1 MRITDLLKKQGITL
15 NASPGD
21 KREAIDILVKL
32 HERCGNL
39 NDTAAYKEGIL
50 AREEMGTTAIGMEV
64 AIPHA
69 KSEAVKA
76 PALTAITVPGGV
88 DYESPDGA
96 PCKLIFMI
104 AATLD
109 GDVHLEVLARLM
121 QMLMHEDFTA
131 KLKAAKTPAEF
142 LKIIDDQETK
152 QFPEEG
158 AVPAPAAS
166 DDKKPGFRVLAVTA
180 CPTGIAHTYMAAE
193 ALAKAGDKMGITIK
207 VETNGSGGAKNVLT
221 AEEIANCDGII
232 IAADKNVETA
242 RFDGKP
248 VLSTKVADGIH
259 KPEELINKIINGE
272 VGVFHSDRKA
282 SAAEASGGDESFG
295 RKLYKH
301 LMNGVSHMLP
311 FVVAGG
317 IFIAIAFLID
327 TFAGNAGSSNF
338 GSVNEVAKW
347 FKSIGGVAFNLMVP
361 ILAGFIAMSIA
372 DRPGLLV
379 GLVGGLMAT
388 SGITFFNPGGTELK
402 DIISG
407 MFDSILKGD
416 VSFADAYAQAGTQ
429 ASAIAVVPSGFLGG
443 LLAGFVGGYFMLLIE
458 KACSNFPRALEGI
471 KPVLV
476 FPLLGLGGIAA
487 FMCAVN
493 PIMGLINTGMSNALK
508 SMAESGLIIPLCALL
523 AGMMAIDMG
532 GPFNKAAYV
541 FATGMLASQT
551 DAAFMIMAAVMIGG
565 MVPPIAIAL
574 STTFFRNRW
583 TDEERR
589 NAPVNYIM
597 GLSFITEGAIPYAA
611 GHPLQVI
618 PSCIV
623 GSAAAGALS
632 ALFGCKLMAPHG
644 GVFVFATM
652 QGTWMFY
659 ILALAIGAVL
669 SMLMLAVLKRPEKK
683 D

>member
-1 MRITDLLKKQGITL
+1 MRITDLLKKQSIALGVS
-15 NASPGD
+15 AKD
-21 KREAIDILVKL
+21 KGEAIDKLVEL
-32 HERCGNL
+32 HEKSGNL
-39 NDTAAYKEGIL
+39 SDAAAYKEGIL
-50 AREEMGTTAIGMEV
+50 AREQMGTTAIGMEV

-76 PALTAITVPGGV
+76 PALSAITVPAGV
-88 DYESPDGA
+88 DYDSPDGQ

-131 KLKAAKTPAEF
+131 KLKAAKSPDEF
-142 LKIIDDQETK
+142 LKIIDAQETA
-152 QFPEEG
+152 QFPEE
-158 AVPAPAAS
+158 AAAPAGEQKS
-166 DDKKPGFRVLAVTA
+166 GYRVLAVTA

-193 ALAKAGDKMGITIK
+193 ALAKAGDKMGVTIK

-242 RFDGKP
+242 RFNGKP
-248 VLSTKVADGIH
+248 VYSTKVADGIH

-272 VGVFHSDRKA
+272 APVYHTDKKA
-282 SAAEASGGDESFG
+282 DASGGGGNESAG
-295 RKLYKH
+295 RKVYKH

-327 TFAGNAGSSNF
+327 TFAGNAGSPDF
-338 GSVNEVAKW
+338 GSVNQVAAW
-347 FKSIGGVAFNLMVP
+347 FKTIGGVAFNLMVP

-379 GLVGGLMAT
+379 GLVGGFLAT
-388 SGITFFNPGGTELK
+388 AGATFPLPGG
-402 DIISG
+402 D
-407 MFDSILKGD
+407 
-416 VSFADAYAQAGTQ
+416 
-429 ASAIAVVPSGFLGG
+429 VPSGFLGG
-443 LLAGFVGGYFMLLIE
+443 LVAGFVGGYMMLGIE
-458 KACSNFPRALEGI
+458 KMCSKFPRALEGI

-476 FPLLGLGGIAA
+476 YPLLGLGGVAVL
-487 FMCAVN
+487 MCAIN
-493 PIMGLINTGMSNALK
+493 PIMGIINNAMTNALK
-508 SMAESGLIIPLCALL
+508 AMADSGLIIPLCALL

-551 DAAFMIMAAVMIGG
+551 DAAYMIMAAVMIGG
-565 MVPPIAIAL
+565 MVPPLAIAL
-574 STTFFRNRW
+574 SNTFFKNRW
-583 TDEERR
+583 TEEERK

-623 GSAAAGALS
+623 GSALAGALS
-632 ALFGCKLMAPHG
+632 AIFGCKLMAPHG

-659 ILALAIGAVL
+659 ILALLIGSVAG
-669 SMLMLAVLKRPEKK
+669 MLMLAILKRPVNKEK
-683 D
+683 

>member
-1 MRITDLLKKQGITL
+1 MRITDLLKKDGIAL
-15 NASPGD
+15 GVAPKS
-21 KREAIDILVKL
+21 KREAIDKLVAL
-32 HERCGNL
+32 HQKCGNL
-39 NDTAAYKEGIL
+39 KDQAAYKDGIL
-50 AREEMGTTAIGMEV
+50 AREKMGTTAIGMEV

-76 PALTAITVPGGV
+76 PALTAITVPDGV

-152 QFPEEG
+152 QFPDEPK
-158 AVPAPAAS
+158 AAPAAAAKS
-166 DDKKPGFRVLAVTA
+166 GYRVLAVTA

-193 ALAKAGDKMGITIK
+193 ALAKAGEEMGVTIK

-242 RFDGKP
+242 RFNGKP
-248 VLSTKVADGIH
+248 VYSTKVADGIH
-259 KPEELINKIINGE
+259 KPKELINKIINGE
-272 VGVFHSDRKA
+272 APVFHSDKKVE
-282 SAAEASGGDESFG
+282 SSGGGGNESFG
-295 RKLYKH
+295 RQLYKH

-327 TFAGNAGSSNF
+327 TFAGNAGSPDF
-338 GSVNEVAKW
+338 GSVNQVAAW
-347 FKSIGGVAFNLMVP
+347 FKTIGGVAFNLMVP

-379 GLVGGLMAT
+379 GLVGGFLAT
-388 SGITFFNPGGTELK
+388 AGATFPLPGG
-402 DIISG
+402 D
-407 MFDSILKGD
+407 
-416 VSFADAYAQAGTQ
+416 
-429 ASAIAVVPSGFLGG
+429 VPSGFLGG
-443 LLAGFVGGYFMLLIE
+443 LLAGFIGGYMMLGIE
-458 KACSNFPRALEGI
+458 KMCSKFPRSLEGI

-476 FPLLGLGGIAA
+476 YPLLGLGGVAVL
-487 FMCAVN
+487 MCAIN
-493 PIMGLINTGMSNALK
+493 PIMGIINNGMTNALK
-508 SMAESGLIIPLCALL
+508 AMADSGLIIPLCALL

-551 DAAFMIMAAVMIGG
+551 DAAYMIMAAVMIGG
-565 MVPPIAIAL
+565 MVPPLAIAL
-574 STTFFRNRW
+574 STTFFKNRW

-623 GSAAAGALS
+623 GSAVAGALS
-632 ALFGCKLMAPHG
+632 AVFGCKLMAPHG

-659 ILALAIGAVL
+659 ILALAIGAVIG
-669 SMLMLAVLKRPEKK
+669 MLMLAILMKK
-683 D
+683 QNK

>member
-1 MRITDLLKKQGITL
+1 MRITDLLKADAVALGVRLADKQ
-15 NASPGD
+15 A
-21 KREAIDILVKL
+21 AIDKLVAL
-32 HERCGNL
+32 HEKSGSL
-39 NDTAAYKEGIL
+39 KDAKAFKEGIL
-50 AREEMGTTAIGMEV
+50 KREEMGTTAIGMEI

-76 PALTAITVPGGV
+76 PALAAVTVPDGV

-104 AATLD
+104 AATMD

-121 QMLMHEDFTA
+121 QMLMDEAFTA
-131 KLKAAKTPAEF
+131 KLKAASSVKEF
-142 LKIIDDQETK
+142 LDIIDRKETEK
-152 QFPEEG
+152 FPEE
-158 AVPAPAAS
+158 V
-166 DDKKPGFRVLAVTA
+166 KKVAEKKDGYQVLAVTA

-193 ALAKAGDKMGITIK
+193 ALQKAGQKMGITIK

-248 VLSTKVADGIH
+248 VYSTKVADGIH
-259 KPEELINKIINGE
+259 KPEELINKIVKGE
-272 VGVFHSDRKA
+272 APVFHSAVKPG
-282 SAAEASGGDESFG
+282 AAAASGGGNESFG
-295 RKLYKH
+295 RQLYKH

-327 TFAGNAGSSNF
+327 TFAGNAGDASF
-338 GSVNEVAKW
+338 GSVNEVAAW
-347 FKSIGGVAFNLMVP
+347 FKTIGGVAFNLMVP
-361 ILAGFIAMSIA
+361 ILSGYIAMSIA

-379 GLVGGLMAT
+379 GLVGGFLAT
-388 SGITFFNPGGTELK
+388 AGATFPLPGG
-402 DIISG
+402 D
-407 MFDSILKGD
+407 
-416 VSFADAYAQAGTQ
+416 
-429 ASAIAVVPSGFLGG
+429 VPSGFLGG
-443 LLAGFVGGYFMLLIE
+443 LLAGFVGGYMMLGIE
-458 KACSNFPRALEGI
+458 KMCSKFPRSLEGI

-476 FPLLGLGGIAA
+476 YPLLGLGGVAVL
-487 FMCAVN
+487 MCAIN
-493 PIMGLINTGMSNALK
+493 PIMGIINTAMNNALVAM
-508 SMAESGLIIPLCALL
+508 SQNEALLVPLCALL

-541 FATGMLASQT
+541 FAAGMLSTQT
-551 DAAFMIMAAVMIGG
+551 DAAYMIMAAVMAGG
-565 MVPPIAIAL
+565 MVPPLMIAL
-574 STTFFRNRW
+574 SNTFFKSKW
-583 TDEERR
+583 TEEERK

-597 GLSFITEGAIPYAA
+597 GASFITEGAIPYAA
-611 GHPLQVI
+611 GHPWPVI

-623 GSAAAGALS
+623 GSAIAGAMS

-652 QGTWMFY
+652 AGTWYLY
-659 ILALAIGAVL
+659 IAALAIGSVIGMFML
-669 SMLMLAVLKRPEKK
+669 SLLKKKPE
-683 D
+683 

>member
-1 MRITDLLKKQGITL
+1 MRITDLLKKQSIAL
-15 NASPGD
+15 SVSVKD
-21 KREAIDILVKL
+21 KSEAIDTLVDL
-32 HERCGNL
+32 HTRSGNL
-39 NDTAAYKEGIL
+39 NDAAVYKKGIL
-50 AREEMGTTAIGMEV
+50 AREQMGTTAIGMEV

-76 PALTAITVPGGV
+76 PALSAITVPNGV
-88 DYESPDGA
+88 DYGAPDGQ

-131 KLKAAKTPAEF
+131 KLKAAKTADEF
-142 LKIIDDQETK
+142 MKIIDEQETA
-152 QFPEEG
+152 QFPEE
-158 AVPAPAAS
+158 AAAPAAP
-166 DDKKPGFRVLAVTA
+166 KKEGYRVLAVTA

-193 ALAKAGDKMGITIK
+193 SLAKAGEKMGITIK

-242 RFDGKP
+242 RFNGKP
-248 VLSTKVADGIH
+248 VYSTKVADGIH
-259 KPEELINKIINGE
+259 KPEELINKIVNGE
-272 VGVFHSDRKA
+272 APVFHSDKKVEA
-282 SAAEASGGDESFG
+282 SAGGGNESFG
-295 RKLYKH
+295 RQLYKH

-327 TFAGNAGSSNF
+327 TFAGNAGSADF
-338 GSVNEVAKW
+338 GSVNQVAAW
-347 FKSIGGVAFNLMVP
+347 FKTIGGVAFNLMVP

-379 GLVGGLMAT
+379 GLVGGFLAT
-388 SGITFFNPGGTELK
+388 AGATFPLPGG
-402 DIISG
+402 DI
-407 MFDSILKGD
+407 
-416 VSFADAYAQAGTQ
+416 
-429 ASAIAVVPSGFLGG
+429 PSGFLGG
-443 LLAGFVGGYFMLLIE
+443 LLAGFVGGYMMLGIE
-458 KACSNFPRALEGI
+458 KMCSKFPRALEGI

-476 FPLLGLGGIAA
+476 YPLLGLGGVAVL
-487 FMCAVN
+487 MCAIN
-493 PIMGLINTGMSNALK
+493 PIMGWINTGMTNVLK
-508 SMAESGLIIPLCALL
+508 SMADSGLIIPLCALL

-551 DAAFMIMAAVMIGG
+551 DAAYMIMAAVMIGG

-574 STTFFRNRW
+574 STTFFKSRW

-632 ALFGCKLMAPHG
+632 AIFQCKLMAPHG

-659 ILALAIGAVL
+659 ILALLIGAVL
-669 SMLMLAVLKRPEKK
+669 GMIMLAILKRPVNK
-683 D
+683 DK

>member
-1 MRITDLLKKQGITL
+1 MRITDLLKKQSIAL
-15 NASPGD
+15 SVSVKD
-21 KREAIDILVKL
+21 KSEAIDTLVDL
-32 HERCGNL
+32 HTRSGNL
-39 NDTAAYKEGIL
+39 NDAAVYKEGIL
-50 AREEMGTTAIGMEV
+50 AREQMGTTAIGMEV

-76 PALTAITVPGGV
+76 PALSAITVPNGV
-88 DYESPDGA
+88 DYGAPDGQ

-131 KLKAAKTPAEF
+131 KLKAAKTADEF
-142 LKIIDDQETK
+142 MKIIDEQETA
-152 QFPEEG
+152 QFPEE
-158 AVPAPAAS
+158 AAAPAAP
-166 DDKKPGFRVLAVTA
+166 KKEGYRVLAVTA

-193 ALAKAGDKMGITIK
+193 SLAKAGEKMGITIK

-242 RFDGKP
+242 RFNGKP
-248 VLSTKVADGIH
+248 VYSTKVADGIH

-272 VGVFHSDRKA
+272 APVFHSDKKVEA
-282 SAAEASGGDESFG
+282 SAGGGNESFG
-295 RKLYKH
+295 RQLYKH

-327 TFAGNAGSSNF
+327 TFAGNAGSADF
-338 GSVNEVAKW
+338 GSVNQVAAW
-347 FKSIGGVAFNLMVP
+347 FKTIGGVAFNLMVP

-379 GLVGGLMAT
+379 GLVGGFLAT
-388 SGITFFNPGGTELK
+388 AGATFPLPGG
-402 DIISG
+402 DI
-407 MFDSILKGD
+407 
-416 VSFADAYAQAGTQ
+416 
-429 ASAIAVVPSGFLGG
+429 PSGFLGG
-443 LLAGFVGGYFMLLIE
+443 LLAGFAGGYMMLGIE
-458 KACSNFPRALEGI
+458 KMCSKFPRALEGI

-476 FPLLGLGGIAA
+476 YPLLGLGGVAVL
-487 FMCAVN
+487 MCAIN
-493 PIMGLINTGMSNALK
+493 PIMGWINTGMTNVLK
-508 SMAESGLIIPLCALL
+508 SMADSGLIIPLCALL

-551 DAAFMIMAAVMIGG
+551 EAAYMIMAAVMIGG

-574 STTFFRNRW
+574 STTFFKSRW

-632 ALFGCKLMAPHG
+632 AIFQCKLMAPHG

-659 ILALAIGAVL
+659 ILALLIGAVL
-669 SMLMLAVLKRPEKK
+669 GMIMLAILKRPIDKK
-683 D
+683 

>member
-1 MRITDLLKKQGITL
+1 MRITDLLKKDGIAL
-15 NASPGD
+15 GVSPKS
-21 KREAIDILVKL
+21 KREAIDKLVAL
-32 HERCGNL
+32 HQKCGNL
-39 NDTAAYKEGIL
+39 KDQAAYKEGIL
-50 AREEMGTTAIGMEV
+50 AREKMGTTAIGMEV

-76 PALTAITVPGGV
+76 PALTAITVPDGV
-88 DYESPDGA
+88 DYEAPDGA

-152 QFPEEG
+152 QFPDEPK
-158 AVPAPAAS
+158 AAPAA
-166 DDKKPGFRVLAVTA
+166 KTGYRVLAVTA

-193 ALAKAGDKMGITIK
+193 ALAKAGDEMGVTIK

-232 IAADKNVETA
+232 IAADKNVDTA
-242 RFDGKP
+242 RFNGKP
-248 VLSTKVADGIH
+248 VYSTKVADGIH
-259 KPEELINKIINGE
+259 KPKELINKIINGE
-272 VGVFHSDRKA
+272 APVFHSDKKVE
-282 SAAEASGGDESFG
+282 AAAGGGNDSFG
-295 RKLYKH
+295 RQLYKH

-327 TFAGNAGSSNF
+327 TFAGNAGSPDF
-338 GSVNEVAKW
+338 GSVNEVAAW
-347 FKSIGGVAFNLMVP
+347 FKTIGGVAFNLMVP

-379 GLVGGLMAT
+379 GLIGGFLAT
-388 SGITFFNPGGTELK
+388 SGATFPLPGG
-402 DIISG
+402 D
-407 MFDSILKGD
+407 
-416 VSFADAYAQAGTQ
+416 
-429 ASAIAVVPSGFLGG
+429 VPSGFLGG
-443 LLAGFVGGYFMLLIE
+443 LLAGFVGGYMMLGIE
-458 KACSNFPRALEGI
+458 KMCSKFPRSLEGI

-476 FPLLGLGGIAA
+476 YPLLGLGGVAVL
-487 FMCAVN
+487 MCAIN
-493 PIMGLINTGMSNALK
+493 PIMGIINSGMTNALK
-508 SMAESGLIIPLCALL
+508 AMADSGLIIPLCALL

-551 DAAFMIMAAVMIGG
+551 DAAYMIMAAVMIGG
-565 MVPPIAIAL
+565 MVPPLAIAL
-574 STTFFRNRW
+574 STTFFKNRW
-583 TDEERR
+583 TEEERR

-611 GHPLQVI
+611 AHPLQVI

-623 GSAAAGALS
+623 GSAVAGALS
-632 ALFGCKLMAPHG
+632 AIFGCKLMAPHG

-659 ILALAIGAVL
+659 ILALAIGAIIG
-669 SMLMLAVLKRPEKK
+669 MLMLAILMKK
-683 D
+683 QNK